1 MLGVLERRNGDIFIG
16 GLGIEIKDRL
26 FLYSVRGVNGLETM
40 SQEVLW
46 VVYPDNES

>member
-1 MLGVLERRNGDIFIG
+1 MLGILERRNGDIFIG
-16 GLGIEIKDRL
+16 GLGIA
-26 FLYSVRGVNGLETM
+26 RGVNGLETM